1 MKTLL
6 LSCALALS
14 CAPLHAAS
22 STSTFVS
29 VLSDSPLTFDP
40 AAMYDNYSF
49 SATLNIYEPLL
60 TFGTDLKTDTLAPA
74 IAEKVPTLENG
85 LVSKD
90 RLTYTFPIRKGVKFH
105 DGTPLTPEDVRY
117 SLMRF
122 MLYDRDGGPSSIL
135 LKAALGHTSTRDGKG
150 KFTVTFKDAADAV
163 RVEGDNVVLTLKA
176 PNHPILAILASW
188 PMVVSKQW
196 CVAHGEWSGRE
207 SDWKSFNN
215 RPWEKS
221 YLKDHANGTGPF
233 KLASVNELAG
243 AVKLVRNDNYW
254 QAPAKLEKVIFI
266 AVESEQ
272 TRQTIL
278 EDGDADYA
286 ELSRASL
293 KEMRSV
299 PGVEV
304 MDDMVGAA
312 TGGFLFFTMNVEGKN
327 NRLLGSGK
335 LDGKGAPRDMFA
347 DPDVRKG
354 FAYAIDYER
363 YLKTGLRG
371 KGTRATGPIPF
382 SALVSDFA
390 SLAEGKGLDKE
401 IEHLRSIASGLAAT
415 VYNRDMDKARE
426 HFKKAL
432 GGKLWEAGFTVEL
445 PYNSRVPEDFVL
457 AAITAMSLAEINPK
471 FHVVPKAMQNVEFE
485 KAMLEHRI
493 PVGIAAFEPDYMSGD
508 SFAMSLLHSNGLMAR
523 AQNFSDPET
532 DKAIDTAIRAS
543 SEEEALNAYKT
554 IQKRYDE
561 LVPQIYTYYP
571 AYFRVVRKG
580 VKGVKTPKWLDPFA
594 SYNHFN
600 FYYVSKE

>member
-1 MKTLL
+1 MKLI
-6 LSCALALS
+6 ALACLLALP

-29 VLSDSPLTFDP
+29 VLSDSPMTFDP
-40 AAMYDNYSF
+40 AAMYDSYSF

-60 TFGTDLKTDTLAPA
+60 TFGSDIKTDMFAPG
-74 IAEKVPTLENG
+74 IAEKVPSTENG

-90 RLTYTFPIRKGVKFH
+90 RRSYTFPIRKGVKFH

-117 SLMRF
+117 SLLRF

-135 LKAALGHTSTRDGKG
+135 LKAVLGHTSTRDEKG
-150 KFTVTFKDAADAV
+150 KFTITFKDAEEAV
-163 RVEGDNVVLTLKA
+163 RVEGDSVILTLKA
-176 PNHPILAILASW
+176 PNHPILGVLASW
-188 PMVVSKQW
+188 PMIVSKQW

-207 SDWKSFNN
+207 RDWKAFNN

-221 YLKDHANGTGPF
+221 YMRDHANGTGPF
-233 KLASVNELAG
+233 KLANINEATGMVTL
-243 AVKLVRNDNYW
+243 KRNEDYW
-254 QAPAKLEKVIFI
+254 QTPAKLEKIVFLT
-266 AVESEQ
+266 VESEQ

-286 ELSRASL
+286 ELPRAAL
-293 KEMRSV
+293 KEMRAI

-304 MDDMVGAA
+304 MDDTGGAA
-312 TGGFLFFTMNVEGKN
+312 TGGFLFFTMKTAAKN

-335 LDGKGAPRDMFA
+335 LDGKGAPPDLFA

-354 FAYAIDYER
+354 FAYAINYER

-382 SALVSDFA
+382 SMLVAEFA
-390 SLAEGKGLDKE
+390 SVASGKGLDKE
-401 IEHLRSIASGLAAT
+401 IEHLRSIASGLAST
-415 VYNRDMDKARE
+415 VYNQNMEKARE
-426 HFKKAL
+426 HFRKAL
-432 GGKLWEAGFTVEL
+432 GGKLWETGFYVEM
-445 PYNSRVPEDFVL
+445 PYNSRIPEDFVL
-457 AAITAMSLAEINPK
+457 AGVTSLSLAEINPK
-471 FHVVPKAMQNVEFE
+471 FRVAPKAMQTLDFE

-493 PVGIAAFEPDYMSGD
+493 PIGVAAFEPDYMSAD
-508 SFAMSLLHSNGLMAR
+508 SFALSLLHSNGLMAR
-523 AQNFSDPET
+523 AQNFSDPEL
-532 DKAIDTAIRAS
+532 DKAIDSALRATT
-543 SEEEALNAYKT
+543 EEEALNAYKT
-554 IQKRYDE
+554 IQRRYDE

-580 VKGVKTPKWLDPFA
+580 VKGIKTPKWLDPFS